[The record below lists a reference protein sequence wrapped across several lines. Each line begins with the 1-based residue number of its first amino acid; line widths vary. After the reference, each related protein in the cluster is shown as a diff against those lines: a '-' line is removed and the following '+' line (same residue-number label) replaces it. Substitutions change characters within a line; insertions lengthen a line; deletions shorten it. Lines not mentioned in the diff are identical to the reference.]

1 MMLIIIL
8 LTVTLLIGDEIA
20 YESIEFLSKVM
31 IFFEFAGIIMI
42 DHLSGRFNA
51 VGI

>member
-1 MMLIIIL
+1 
-8 LTVTLLIGDEIA
+8 
-20 YESIEFLSKVM
+20 M

-51 VGI
+51 VGLQDFHIPLELLIELNKVFQ